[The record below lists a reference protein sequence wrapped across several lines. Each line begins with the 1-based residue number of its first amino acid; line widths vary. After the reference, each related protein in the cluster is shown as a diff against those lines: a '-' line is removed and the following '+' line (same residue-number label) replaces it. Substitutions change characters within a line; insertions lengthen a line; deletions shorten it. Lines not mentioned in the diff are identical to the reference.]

1 MLVQCCM
8 SYYSVVSPSCLL
20 LEQRYRHSFNL
31 CNTVDRYSYWVS
43 CTLPLFLLARQNDY
57 WGRHSIQCNEVLVKV
72 TFCCHW
78 ISALQVFSRVDSTL
92 NKRTFRECIDAIVK
106 TFPDEDVFESLI
118 DFLTKSVEVSE
129 FSVSMSVHVAM
140 SSFHPLGKC
149 WYVEET

>member
-1 MLVQCCM
+1 M
-8 SYYSVVSPSCLL
+8 
-20 LEQRYRHSFNL
+20 
-31 CNTVDRYSYWVS
+31 
-43 CTLPLFLLARQNDY
+43 
-57 WGRHSIQCNEVLVKV
+57 
-72 TFCCHW
+72 
-78 ISALQVFSRVDSTL
+78 FSRVDSTL

-149 WYVEET
+149 